1 MRRNNLASAVFAAGF
16 LMSAPVFAQD
26 ATASSRASSG
36 VAETSAT
43 TQAPI
48 AGKAVLVMDDT
59 LLNMTLKQHPAS
71 YTGALTTVTVPMGEK
86 LRDDGVATLKARF
99 SDGAEQVAAQDGAY
113 NIALRLDGF
122 SYKYDSLSSFGM
134 AVTPRVTITVT
145 ADITGPNGLTLHKA
159 YNRADL
165 TAGHYVASFK
175 PAQKVLNSLDKALA
189 EIFNEMADDIAARSV
204 STSPADTDAGAKT
217 SASSSE
223 ASSSQWSSAEVSPE
237 AASSTTATSDSA
249 SSDATPARP

>member
-1 MRRNNLASAVFAAGF
+1 MRRNNLAAAVFAVGVV
-16 LMSAPVFAQD
+16 MTAPAYAQD
-26 ATASSRASSG
+26 ATAGSSAESA
-36 VAETSAT
+36 AETSAT
-43 TQAPI
+43 TPAPI

-86 LRDDGVATLKARF
+86 LRDDGVAALKARF
-99 SDGAEQVAAQDGAY
+99 SDGAEQGAAQDGAY

-122 SYKYDSLSSFGM
+122 SYKYDSLSTFGM

-175 PAQKVLNSLDKALA
+175 PAQKVLNSLDKALG
-189 EIFNEMADDIAARSV
+189 EIFNEMADDVAAAA
-204 STSPADTDAGAKT
+204 TSSAPTDTTADGGM
-217 SASSSE
+217 SASSSSE
-223 ASSSQWSSAEVSPE
+223 MSSSD
-237 AASSTTATSDSA
+237 AASSDSA
-249 SSDATPARP
+249 SSSAAPAQP

>member
-1 MRRNNLASAVFAAGF
+1 MRRNNLVAAIFATGV
-16 LMSAPVFAQD
+16 LMAAPVYAQD
-26 ATASSRASSG
+26 AATSSSAEAP
-36 VAETSAT
+36 AETSAT
-43 TQAPI
+43 AQAPI

-59 LLNMTLKQHPAS
+59 LLNMMLKQHPAS

-86 LRDDGVATLKARF
+86 LRDDGVTALKARF
-99 SDGAEQVAAQDGAY
+99 SDGAEQGAAQDGAY

-122 SYKYDSLSSFGM
+122 SYKYDSLSTFGM

-175 PAQKVLNSLDKALA
+175 PAQKVLNSLDKALG
-189 EIFNEMADDIAARSV
+189 EIFNEMADDIAAAATT
-204 STSPADTDAGAKT
+204 STPTDATASDEM
-217 SASSSE
+217 SASSSESSSSE
-223 ASSSQWSSAEVSPE
+223 ASSSDA
-237 AASSTTATSDSA
+237 ATSDSA
-249 SSDATPARP
+249 SSDATPAQP